1 MMKPEPL
8 SPQLRRRKVAA
19 YMMLGFM
26 VTWIFAMLALEL
38 TLGFQK
44 GFGTGFGDG
53 GHVPADIV
61 AAAGVGSN
69 VRDVVAATSH
79 NVGNTSLITDIGLI
93 VGSIA
98 TMLGITYVWYLIMS
112 RIGTF

>member
-1 MMKPEPL
+1 MKPKPL
-8 SPQLRRRKVAA
+8 PAEIRRRKLSA
-19 YMMLGFM
+19 YLMLGFM
-26 VTWIFAMLALEL
+26 VVWIFSMLALEM
-38 TLGFQK
+38 TLGFQR

-53 GHVPADIV
+53 GHVPGDIV

-69 VRDVVAATSH
+69 VNDVVAATSH
-79 NVGNTSLITDIGLI
+79 NVGDTSIWMDIVLIA
-93 VGSIA
+93 GSIA